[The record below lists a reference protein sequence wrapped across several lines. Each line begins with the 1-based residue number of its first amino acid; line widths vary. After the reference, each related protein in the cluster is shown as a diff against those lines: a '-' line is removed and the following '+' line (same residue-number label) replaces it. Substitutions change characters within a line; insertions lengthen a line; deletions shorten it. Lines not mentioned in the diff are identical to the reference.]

1 MFDLIPF
8 MDEVHIVEI
17 GRLCLCGGDPYTI
30 LMAPDGSPAMS
41 IYYAGPCV
49 QEFAFRLLG
58 AAGPRI
64 TSLVGAFLSAFFFWT
79 WLRKT
84 SAFSRGIRLLLSL
97 IALAAPVMFQ
107 CIIMGRADNLA
118 IACAFAILALLG
130 SPREERSA
138 LRLAAAGFLA
148 ALSVFIWPSSMMF
161 APLYPVFCFNLQR
174 KREFAI
180 FCLSGLLS
188 LPILLIPV
196 YPVMSIVLN
205 TLSHHV
211 DPNTV
216 TPAAVAMGAATAIV
230 KEIGRA
236 PFLLLFAAIGFAVW
250 IHQRRF
256 MAALAFAAS
265 FILGCLTGLYTFR
278 FVYLTPFLL
287 LMIADAAAS
296 LECSAPRLNRILL
309 GLTCVYGFLTGPI
322 GHLLT
327 PHEALPQNLKAEL
340 ADSVGTGPIR
350 VFSPDYATYYIGREL
365 GWRQFAYA
373 RQGSCSDPDKLRSCL
388 DKADAVVLY
397 DWNPYQT
404 IQESCTPY
412 GYFSKYVLTAAR
424 CEKDS
429 PSKSW
434 PARFGSQYAN
444 PWRAPFVPAGFHEV
458 KRIGPV
464 LVYLRNRP
472 L

>member
-41 IYYAGPCV
+41 IYYVGPCI

-64 TSLVGAFLSAFFFWT
+64 TSLIGAFLSAFFFWI

-84 SAFSRGIRLLLSL
+84 SSFSCGIRLLLSL
-97 IALAAPVMFQ
+97 IALTVPVMFQ

-138 LRLAAAGFLA
+138 FRLAAAGFLA

-161 APLYPVFCFNLQR
+161 APLYPVFCFNRHR
-174 KREFAI
+174 KLEFAV

-196 YPVMSIVLN
+196 YPVMGIVLN

-211 DPNTV
+211 DPNTL
-216 TPAAVAMGAATAIV
+216 TPAAIAMGAATAMV
-230 KEIGRA
+230 KEIGRG
-236 PFLLLFAAIGFAVW
+236 PLLPAFAAIGFAIW

-256 MAALAFAAS
+256 MATLAFTAA

-296 LECSAPRLNRILL
+296 LESSAPRLNRILL
-309 GLTCVYGFLTGPI
+309 GLTCTYGFLTGPI

-327 PHEALPQNLKAEL
+327 PHEVLPQKLKTEL
-340 ADSVGTGPIR
+340 ADSVGTGPIK

-373 RQGSCSDPDKLRSCL
+373 RKGSCSNPDKLRSCL

-397 DWNPYQT
+397 DWDPYQT

-412 GYFSKYVLTAAR
+412 GYFSKYVLAAAR
-424 CEKDS
+424 REKDS
-429 PSKSW
+429 PNKSW
-434 PARFGSQYAN
+434 FARFGSQYAN
-444 PWRAPFVPAGFHEV
+444 PWRAPFVPAGFHEAR
-458 KRIGPV
+458 RIGPI
-464 LVYLRNRP
+464 LVYLRNRS